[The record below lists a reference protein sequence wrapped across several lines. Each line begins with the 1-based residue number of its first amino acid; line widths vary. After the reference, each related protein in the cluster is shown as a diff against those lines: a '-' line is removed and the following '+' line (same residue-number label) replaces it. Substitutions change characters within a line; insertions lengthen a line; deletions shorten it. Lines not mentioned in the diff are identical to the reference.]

1 MRRRSSTIPRPRL
14 DLDAGLGVRTVVDAK
29 VETRCREMPV
39 GDLGPGLAALGKVS
53 DRVEAEKQK
62 RIRNA
67 QAIIDDPETLLPI
80 LGRQCARSAR
90 S

>member
-1 MRRRSSTIPRPRL
+1 M
-14 DLDAGLGVRTVVDAK
+14 
-29 VETRCREMPV
+29 
-39 GDLGPGLAALGKVS
+39 AALGKVS

-67 QAIIDDPETLLPI
+67 QAIIDDPET
-80 LGRQCARSAR
+80 SAR